1 MNNQTILMSTVD
13 HADLKELIQANGR
26 RSGVL
31 DGPALSRLA
40 GELARARLVSP
51 EDLSADVVTMG
62 SVVKVRDI
70 DTRERM
76 QLTVS
81 WPEDANPHEGCI
93 NVLAPLGMA
102 LLGARVGA
110 DVEWPVPAGARR
122 LRIEAVVFQPKAV
135 SLAGAPGAAWGD
147 GDVA

>member
-1 MNNQTILMSTVD
+1 MTNQTIIMTMSD
-13 HADLKELIQANGR
+13 HADLDELIRTNGTSR
-26 RSGVL
+26 GKL

-51 EDLSADVVTMG
+51 DDLPADVVTMG
-62 SVVKVRDI
+62 SVVKVRDM
-70 DTRERM
+70 DTKECM

-102 LLGARVGA
+102 LLGARVG
-110 DVEWPVPAGARR
+110 DDIKWPVPAGARR
-122 LRIEAVVFQPKAV
+122 LRIEAVIFQSKSP
-135 SLAGAPGAAWGD
+135 SLAAAPDTA
-147 GDVA
+147 